1 MRNSPEFPV
10 CFIWKRFA
18 LNSSRFLSLTLTHK
32 GSIQGILCTAE
43 AQFSAHHT
51 GCGSFPHV
59 VHDGPPLSVSEHLHA
74 TLAQPGAGL
83 QSHRLQRGNNGGNKP
98 SDPHV
103 KVMNTCVWLCLRNC
117 TWLNVSY
124 HSWMG
129 GLGSSWGDASK
140 LRSRHTLHYC
150 MSPVLTRTGTTRDG
164 QLSKAL
170 WQAVLSTQTVNLFY
184 PESLFLWHEAQSGKK
199 TNVCCD
205 IFLKHPVTCF

>member
-103 KVMNTCVWLCLRNC
+103 KVMNTCVWLCLRRRD
-117 TWLNVSY
+117 
-124 HSWMG
+124 WMYLTTAG
-129 GLGSSWGDASK
+129 WGAWGLPEEMRANWGPGTHFTTACLPFLQGLGLRGMDSWA
-140 LRSRHTLHYC
+140 RHSDRQFSVPRQWTF
-150 MSPVLTRTGTTRDG
+150 
-164 QLSKAL
+164 
-170 WQAVLSTQTVNLFY
+170 STQNPFFFDMRLNLERRQTFVVIY
-184 PESLFLWHEAQSGKK
+184 S
-199 TNVCCD
+199 
-205 IFLKHPVTCF
+205 